1 MSRVV
6 DVWFSIL
13 KNFFR
18 RFLVSMQVRGRCK
31 VMFPDYCARILRQTG
46 GLPVI
51 FRIGRFRKREF
62 HWALVADGEHVS
74 MLCDEHSAQLMETV
88 RNALRSVVTRFLV
101 SGNCFLFLEHDTCVY
116 GDEFCHVQ

>member
-6 DVWFSIL
+6 DVWFAIL

-101 SGNCFLFLEHDTCVY
+101 SGNCFLFLAHDTCVY

>member
-1 MSRVV
+1 MSRGV
-6 DVWFSIL
+6 DVWFTIL
-13 KNFFR
+13 KHFFR

-31 VMFPDYCARILRQTG
+31 VMVPDYCARILRQTG

-51 FRIGRFRKREF
+51 FRIGRFRKRVF
-62 HWALVADGEHVS
+62 HWRLVADGEHVS

>member
-6 DVWFSIL
+6 DVWFAIL
-13 KNFFR
+13 KTFFR

>member
-1 MSRVV
+1 
-6 DVWFSIL
+6 
-13 KNFFR
+13 
-18 RFLVSMQVRGRCK
+18 MQVKGRCK

>member
-1 MSRVV
+1 
-6 DVWFSIL
+6 
-13 KNFFR
+13 
-18 RFLVSMQVRGRCK
+18 
-31 VMFPDYCARILRQTG
+31 MFPDYCARILRQTG

>member
-1 MSRVV
+1 MSRGV
-6 DVWFSIL
+6 DVWFAIL
-13 KNFFR
+13 KHFFR

-46 GLPVI
+46 GLPII

-62 HWALVADGEHVS
+62 HWALVADGELVS

>member
-1 MSRVV
+1 MV
-6 DVWFSIL
+6 
-13 KNFFR
+13 
-18 RFLVSMQVRGRCK
+18 
-31 VMFPDYCARILRQTG
+31 PDYCARILRQTG

-62 HWALVADGEHVS
+62 HWTLVADGEHVS

-101 SGNCFLFLEHDTCVY
+101 SGNCFLFLDPYTVCVR
-116 GDEFCHVQ
+116 

>member
-1 MSRVV
+1 
-6 DVWFSIL
+6 
-13 KNFFR
+13 
-18 RFLVSMQVRGRCK
+18 
-31 VMFPDYCARILRQTG
+31 MFPDYCARILRQTG

-62 HWALVADGEHVS
+62 HWALVADGELVS

>member
-1 MSRVV
+1 
-6 DVWFSIL
+6 
-13 KNFFR
+13 
-18 RFLVSMQVRGRCK
+18 MQVRGRCK
-31 VMFPDYCARILRQTG
+31 GYVPDYCAESLRQTG

-88 RNALRSVVTRFLV
+88 KTRSEVL
-101 SGNCFLFLEHDTCVY
+101 
-116 GDEFCHVQ
+116 